1 MLATWP
7 THGRSPP
14 LTQVD
19 SIFLA
24 ADTNTA
30 RHVTNAVI
38 QQDLVPGIQVGVCVP
53 VATDGQIGEVHVA
66 IRPLL
71 PGVACQWCQELIDP
85 PELALEA
92 QGRGRPG
99 RCARTSPRTRERDRQ
114 GAASRTRCR
123 WCSPAPSSVFA
134 LGDARHVLPS
144 ADQYR
149 G

>member
-1 MLATWP
+1 M
-7 THGRSPP
+7 
-14 LTQVD
+14 
-19 SIFLA
+19 
-24 ADTNTA
+24 
-30 RHVTNAVI
+30 TNAVI
-38 QQDLVPGIQVGVCVP
+38 QQYLVPGIQVGVSLP

-85 PELALEA
+85 SELALEA

-99 RCARTSPRTRERDRQ
+99 RAHALPRTRERYRQ
-114 GAASRTRCR
+114 GAASRPRCR
-123 WCSPAPSSVFA
+123 WCSLAPSSVFA
-134 LGDARHVLPS
+134 HGDARHVLPS

>member
-1 MLATWP
+1 M
-7 THGRSPP
+7 
-14 LTQVD
+14 
-19 SIFLA
+19 
-24 ADTNTA
+24 
-30 RHVTNAVI
+30 
-38 QQDLVPGIQVGVCVP
+38 PGIQVGVSVP

-85 PELALEA
+85 SELAVEA

-99 RCARTSPRTRERDRQ
+99 PAHALPPARTSPRTRERDRQ

>member
-1 MLATWP
+1 M
-7 THGRSPP
+7 
-14 LTQVD
+14 
-19 SIFLA
+19 
-24 ADTNTA
+24 
-30 RHVTNAVI
+30 
-38 QQDLVPGIQVGVCVP
+38 PGIQVGVCVP
-53 VATDGQIGEVHVA
+53 VATDSQIGEVHVA

-99 RCARTSPRTRERDRQ
+99 PAHALPPHQGTRPPRRREPNPLPVVFTR
-114 GAASRTRCR
+114 
-123 WCSPAPSSVFA
+123 PSSVFA

-144 ADQYR
+144 VDQYR

>member
-7 THGRSPP
+7 TRGRSSP

-66 IRPLL
+66 IRP
-71 PGVACQWCQELIDP
+71 QI
-85 PELALEA
+85 
-92 QGRGRPG
+92 GRAS
-99 RCARTSPRTRERDRQ
+99 CRER
-114 GAASRTRCR
+114 
-123 WCSPAPSSVFA
+123 V
-134 LGDARHVLPS
+134 
-144 ADQYR
+144 
-149 G
+149 

>member
-7 THGRSPP
+7 TRGRSSP

-19 SIFLA
+19 WIFLA

-38 QQDLVPGIQVGVCVP
+38 QQHPVPGIQVGVSVP

-71 PGVACQWCQELIDP
+71 PGVAYQWCQELIAP

-99 RCARTSPRTRERDRQ
+99 RAHALP
-114 GAASRTRCR
+114 
-123 WCSPAPSSVFA
+123 PAPGNA
-134 LGDARHVLPS
+134 TAKAPRAEPAAGGAHPP
-144 ADQYR
+144 
-149 G
+149 